1 MTGIVPLPPFP
12 LDWRNHDEQRTN
24 PTNIPADTKC
34 SLRQRGLQ
42 EIYRKEKAA
51 EKKATQVDSLRC
63 CAACIGPAYC
73 ADKADYD
80 NAIHN
85 YKEKSLYD
93 TGVTAEYGDKLIT
106 LVTCSYHEEHG
117 RFVVVARQR

>member
-12 LDWRNHDEQRTN
+12 LDWRNHDEQRTS
-24 PTNIPADTKC
+24 PTNIPADAEC
-34 SLRQRGLQ
+34 SLR
-42 EIYRKEKAA
+42 
-51 EKKATQVDSLRC
+51 
-63 CAACIGPAYC
+63 
-73 ADKADYD
+73 YD
-80 NAIHN
+80 NAIQN